1 MIRPVL
7 LLSCLALSFGALAAT
22 PPKPAPAPATKPAS
36 AARPASAPA
45 SAPAVQHD
53 AVNTR
58 SQLAAAKGRGSL
70 MSACQKK
77 AADQDLQQVD
87 RQQFLA
93 ACMAGK

>member
-1 MIRPVL
+1 MIRPAL
-7 LLSCLALSFGALAAT
+7 LLSCLALSFGTLAAT
-22 PPKPAPAPATKPAS
+22 PKPASAPAAKPAS

-45 SAPAVQHD
+45 SAPAMQHD
-53 AVNTR
+53 AVNTKA
-58 SQLAAAKGRGSL
+58 QLAAAKGRGSL

-77 AADQDLQQVD
+77 AADQDLQQVE